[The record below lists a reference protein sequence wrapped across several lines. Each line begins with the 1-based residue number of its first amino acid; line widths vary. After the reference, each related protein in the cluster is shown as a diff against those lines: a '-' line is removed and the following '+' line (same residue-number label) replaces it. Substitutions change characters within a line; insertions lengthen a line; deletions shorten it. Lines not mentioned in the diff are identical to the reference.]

1 MDGIVAGVE
10 VSERKQERR
19 RQELLE
25 WMVAGAG
32 ARNIRGLGSETRGR
46 GGGRALQLTCVD
58 RRRDRLD
65 RWGRVSE
72 QEQASRTPECRRHR

>member
-25 WMVAGAG
+25 MMVAGEG
-32 ARNIRGLGSETRGR
+32 VRNIGGLGLEKNRETGGR
-46 GGGRALQLTCVD
+46 GHC
-58 RRRDRLD
+58 
-65 RWGRVSE
+65 S
-72 QEQASRTPECRRHR
+72 

>member
-25 WMVAGAG
+25 RMVAGAG
-32 ARNIRGLGSETRGR
+32 ARNIRGLGLEIRGR
-46 GGGRALQLTCVD
+46 GGGR
-58 RRRDRLD
+58 
-65 RWGRVSE
+65 GRCS
-72 QEQASRTPECRRHR
+72 